1 MDRYYHKSLSLKTV
15 IISILCSVL
24 LCGCNTGEQRE
35 TNLIFRYKAIND
47 SLHVFM
53 NNVKDF
59 PEAKGPTRIYIYTF
73 CQEGHTFVTFQS
85 YPGFIATFASRDT
98 TSDWGSKVGLYRGK
112 YVRVWYSSQTEY
124 LFNNIVLSSIHLEG
138 KDKLFLKENPGYSGE
153 IIDLYF
159 QEITYEVSNPR
170 KIARYRN
177 H

>member
-1 MDRYYHKSLSLKTV
+1 M
-15 IISILCSVL
+15 
-24 LCGCNTGEQRE
+24 
-35 TNLIFRYKAIND
+35 
-47 SLHVFM
+47 
-53 NNVKDF
+53 
-59 PEAKGPTRIYIYTF
+59 
-73 CQEGHTFVTFQS
+73 
-85 YPGFIATFASRDT
+85 
-98 TSDWGSKVGLYRGK
+98 GLYRGK

-170 KIARYRN
+170 KIARSRN